1 MKELNNKELE
11 LIRKGLYEL
20 QRKVYKEL
28 EESNY
33 KQKNFTKWLKKQK
46 KKERVNKMEEI
57 IQMIIDIM
65 NDNQEEK

>member
-33 KQKNFTKWLKKQK
+33 KDSD
-46 KKERVNKMEEI
+46 KENEYYQIEELY
-57 IQMIIDIM
+57 QMVENI
-65 NDNQEEK
+65 EEERESE

>member
-28 EESNY
+28 EEDNY
-33 KQKNFTKWLKKQK
+33 NNED
-46 KKERVNKMEEI
+46 KENEYYQIEELYQRI
-57 IQMIIDIM
+57 EKI
-65 NDNQEEK
+65 EEERESE